1 MLASSNAATA
11 AARLRSLDA
20 LHPSI
25 IHPANKGSLQ
35 MKKALAYL
43 GACLLLLAGAAWAK
57 KDAPS
62 RPAVKGCNWEKLSNV
77 DAGLDAWTQRC
88 DFGFRKIDLYWNGSA
103 IMIRYS
109 DGGDPS
115 ALVEVF
121 DLGASESIEA
131 GIKRIF
137 AEHTADKSLVAQCKL
152 APYTAEKPPTGVK
165 RYTFV
170 PNATLRKQLAAK
182 SSANEVPDPPC
193 GDWGDAPDGIQYF
206 EAQPASGA
214 RKVLFVRVGQDEPLF
229 DEKTLRLLPSAPGAK
244 DGRKAPPAKSD
255 KSR

>member
-1 MLASSNAATA
+1 MRSILILFAAS
-11 AARLRSLDA
+11 LW
-20 LHPSI
+20 
-25 IHPANKGSLQ
+25 
-35 MKKALAYL
+35 
-43 GACLLLLAGAAWAK
+43 LLANPAWARN
-57 KDAPS
+57 DAPS
-62 RPAVKGCNWEKLSNV
+62 RPAIKGCKWEKLSNA

-88 DFGFRKIDLYWNGSA
+88 DFGFRKIDLFWKANA

-121 DLGASESIEA
+121 DLAAGESIEA
-131 GIKRIF
+131 GIKRLF
-137 AEHTADKSLVAQCKL
+137 AEHTADKALVAQCVL
-152 APYTAEKPPTGVK
+152 APYAAEKPPAGVK

-170 PNATLRKQLAAK
+170 PNAALKKRLDAQADP
-182 SSANEVPDPPC
+182 NEVPDPPC

-229 DEKTLRLLPSAPGAK
+229 DEKTLRLLPPVKGE
-244 DGRKAPPAKSD
+244 KAP
-255 KSR
+255 